1 MITGSTSRN
10 KRDETIRDF
19 RDGEDTVFFISF
31 KLGCLGLNLVE
42 ANHVFLVDP
51 WWNPA
56 LEDQASDRVYRFG
69 QEKNVKILNFISVGT
84 IEERILELND
94 KKKKL
99 ANSILEKSVTN
110 SETNKNSLED
120 MKFLLEFDDME

>member
-10 KRDETIRDF
+10 KRDEAIKDF
-19 RDGEDTVFFISF
+19 QDGEETVFFISF

-56 LEDQASDRVYRFG
+56 LEDQASDRVYRYG
-69 QEKNVKILNFISVGT
+69 QEKNVKVVNFISLET

-99 ANSILEKSVTN
+99 ANSILEKSVTDCN
-110 SETNKNSLED
+110 STKNSMED
-120 MKFLLEFDDME
+120 LKFLLNFD